1 MSIKGERMNGKE
13 WMADVGFGAV
23 TGVFTGGAGAIGESV
38 ATNVVKT
45 GAKIGIRVGAGV
57 VAGVGSK
64 AITEVKEIATADK
77 KFEDFGKTLDSKGE
91 VNMTATAV
99 SWISSGVVGA
109 VGVVSSQVSSNL
121 SQSASSEVEKC
132 LTRVLVSGATAG
144 GCDALVQTTNI
155 ATGVQDEFSVK
166 QVLTSATVSSVVTLG
181 QESVKQGIY
190 AANGGEDKF
199 HNQKANEEKIK
210 KDVKKADWK
219 NAEAGLNSLE
229 NIDSKTLNEQK
240 SISEFRNRVGSQGD
254 RRTKATKKIDKKIQ
268 QNTKTKVKL
277 VENLKAAKGEPL
289 KTLEIKNDIKKI
301 QTENERLQASKTKVN
316 NFVDTFEKENKLIKM
331 GTHNA
336 HFLGKN

>member
-1 MSIKGERMNGKE
+1 MSSAYQGIEMSIKGERMNGKE

-91 VNMTATAV
+91 VNKTATAV
-99 SWISSGVVGA
+99 SWISSGFVGA
-109 VGVVSSQVSSNL
+109 VGVFSSQVSSRM
-121 SQSASSEVEKC
+121 SQGASSGVEKC
-132 LTRVLVSGATAG
+132 LARVLVSGATAG

-181 QESVKQGIY
+181 QESVRQGIY

-199 HNQKANEEKIK
+199 HNRKANEQKIE
-210 KDVKKADWK
+210 KDVTEDRPKDGKKVDTKCAEIQKKANME
-219 NAEAGLNSLE
+219 NAKAGLNSLDK
-229 NIDSKTLNEQK
+229 IDSKTLKEQK
-240 SISEFRNRVGSQGD
+240 GISESRNKVGSPND
-254 RRTKATKKIDKKIQ
+254 
-268 QNTKTKVKL
+268 
-277 VENLKAAKGEPL
+277 NLTAAQKPVA
-289 KTLEIKNDIKKI
+289 KIKK
-301 QTENERLQASKTKVN
+301 R
-316 NFVDTFEKENKLIKM
+316 D
-331 GTHNA
+331 
-336 HFLGKN
+336 